1 MFDIN
6 QKIVH
11 KEPFFIDFSFIYK
24 RNLLSL
30 HRYQITIGY
39 GLQFN

>member
-11 KEPFFIDFSFIYK
+11 GISIFIAFSFIYK
-24 RNLLSL
+24 WNLLSL
-30 HRYQITIGY
+30 HHYQITIGY